1 MDKTGWRHRQAHNS
15 KWMGHIM
22 FDYYTHVN
30 SLSEDKVVDEIEKL
44 TKRMLKTKPGSPIY
58 AQLNSYLEMAQSAY
72 QDIMYSHRIKNES
85 TVMDIGEMESTVIEP
100 DYTKQEIVTDI
111 VKTYISS
118 PRRGRSK

>member
-1 MDKTGWRHRQAHNS
+1 
-15 KWMGHIM
+15 M

-30 SLSEDKVVDEIEKL
+30 SLTEDKVVAEIEKL
-44 TKRMLKTKPGSPIY
+44 TKRLLKTRPDSPIY
-58 AQLNSYLEMAQSAY
+58 AQVSNYLDMAQSAY

-85 TVMDIGEMESTVIEP
+85 SVMDIGEIESTVIEP

-111 VKTYISS
+111 VQTYISS